1 MTDDQLAR
9 LRQIMVQLRAGCPW
23 DAKQTHESL
32 LNHLIEETCEVVDA
46 VETGTDEDLCEE
58 LGDVLLQVYFHSRI
72 AEEAGRFSL
81 DDVARGICDKLVR
94 RHPHVFSDEPVPDDM
109 WANWEQRKAAEKGRN
124 SALEGIAR
132 SMSVLARAHKVISR
146 TRSHGVA
153 VELPDDALTADEVG
167 TQILTL
173 VARAQ
178 ANGIDAD
185 AATRKALRRLEG
197 EVRQAET
204 S

>member
-1 MTDDQLAR
+1 
-9 LRQIMVQLRAGCPW
+9 MVQLRAGCPW

-109 WANWEQRKAAEKGRN
+109 WANWEQRKAAEKGRS

-185 AATRKALRRLEG
+185 AATRKALRRLED